1 MSKHGA
7 SNLTITA
14 HASSVLITCFLHL
27 SRSNEPENMEPAA
40 TLPTLS
46 EQEDGEFV
54 RPQGVLNQD
63 LSLGVAPLRTDIS
76 LEEAMAGSD
85 LVMESCA
92 SLCERLS
99 VEELGESELTLKVA
113 EDMLIKVRREESK
126 S

>member
-1 MSKHGA
+1 
-7 SNLTITA
+7 
-14 HASSVLITCFLHL
+14 
-27 SRSNEPENMEPAA
+27 MEPAA

-46 EQEDGEFV
+46 EQEESEFV

-76 LEEAMAGSD
+76 LEEAMAESD
-85 LVMESCA
+85 SVMESCV
-92 SLCERLS
+92 SLCELLS